1 MYRFVW
7 KIKLNNPEEKQKF
20 IDHWKEGSTILQEY
34 PGALG
39 TDLHEVRDEPGSFFA
54 VAEWESQEA
63 RDAMQ
68 ADAEANQSER
78 AKRWNK
84 LPKNESFGEGL
95 AFFGSEIGVV
105 LPKKKS

>member
-1 MYRFVW
+1 MYRYVW
-7 KIKLNNPEEKQKF
+7 KIKLNNPIEKQSF
-20 IDHWKEGSTILQEY
+20 IDHWRVGSTILQEY

-39 TDLHEVRDEPGSFFA
+39 THLHEVRGEPGSFFA
-54 VAEWESQEA
+54 VAEWESEEA

-68 ADAEANQSER
+68 SDAQTNESER

-84 LPKNESFGEGL
+84 LPKNESFGTVI

-105 LPKKKS
+105 LPAED